1 MATGNNFEFGGASA
15 SSDMT
20 LVEAL
25 AARGVSAESSEE
37 DERFYVVDGED
48 GERKKISMSKEGIT
62 GLEDASGRFPEQ
74 GYQVYSPRKAKC
86 QVMGRGALSRIAV
99 ATRNVKRRLFG

>member
-1 MATGNNFEFGGASA
+1 MAEGNNFEFGGSNAGG
-15 SSDMT
+15 DMT
-20 LVEAL
+20 PKKML

-48 GERKKISMSKEGIT
+48 GERKKISMSEEGIT

-86 QVMGRGALSRIAV
+86 QVMGRGVLSRIAV

>member
-1 MATGNNFEFGGASA
+1 MAKGNNFEFGGSNA
-15 SSDMT
+15 DGGMT
-20 LVEAL
+20 PVEAL
-25 AARGVSAESSEE
+25 AAKGVCAKPSEE

-48 GERKKISMSKEGIT
+48 GERKKISMSEEGIT

-86 QVMGRGALSRIAV
+86 QVMGRGVLSRIAV

>member
-1 MATGNNFEFGGASA
+1 MAKGSNFEFGRSNAGGG
-15 SSDMT
+15 MT
-20 LVEAL
+20 PEEML
-25 AARGVSAESSEE
+25 ADRGVYAEPSEE
-37 DERFYVVDGED
+37 GKSSYIVHGKGGKEQE
-48 GERKKISMSKEGIT
+48 IPMSGGVT

-86 QVMGRGALSRIAV
+86 QVMGRGVLSRIAV